1 MSYAAYKLSHAPTG
15 VENSCSAFLTHSA
28 GSSAQTPGIPITL
41 DDGVLLQNGG
51 SKSPPLPNLP
61 NLIISKGNVLEVYR
75 VRVEEADP
83 KSSKATGG
91 SAPPSAARR
100 GGAMAGISSAWLE
113 LVCHHRLHGNVESMT
128 VLHHGRDDGRKRRD
142 AIILAF
148 REAKLSVLEFD
159 DSTHSLR
166 TSSMH
171 YFEGPDWQYLKRG
184 AEKFPRGPLLRGDPQ
199 GRCAGALVYDT
210 QMIMLKAEQE
220 GYGFGEEEEG
230 MERTGALCAHVK
242 SSYVVSMRELGVIHI
257 KDFTF
262 LHGYIEPVL
271 LLLHEKEP
279 TWAGHAAVKRH
290 TCVITALSINTT
302 LKQHPLIWSTAN
314 LPYDAYMLLAVP
326 SPIGGVIVVAAN
338 SIHYHSQSTTCSL
351 GLNDYA
357 TWPEGSGDMPK
368 SKISVELDAARVTWI
383 SHDIALF
390 STKTGMLLLL
400 SLIYDGRT
408 VQKLE
413 LMKSRASVLTSCMS
427 MLGDMFFFLGSRLGD
442 SLFVQFTC
450 GSNAEQGDSEA
461 DAAMPP
467 AKRLHRMTYEDS
479 QDGVGMEELS
489 LYHSSSANTD
499 LLQKNFNFLV
509 RDSFINIGPVRDFAH
524 GLRMNA
530 DPNASGA
537 AKQSNYELVCC
548 SGHGKNGSL
557 SILHQSLRPDLI
569 TEVELPGCKGIWT
582 VYYKGSRSL
591 MPDTSGSGSNADEEF
606 HAYLIIS
613 LESRTMVLETGDTLG
628 EVTETVDY
636 YTEGPTIVA
645 GNLFNRKRV
654 VQVFSR
660 GVRLLDG
667 AYMTQELR
675 IEAPS
680 SKVDGISKSDSVFV
694 AYASIVDPYVLLKM
708 TDGTLQLVTGDPTS
722 CNISVTAPSMFQTS
736 GDPVTA
742 CSLYQDRGPSPWL
755 RRTSMDAWLAP
766 SFDLV
771 DISDG
776 SDTNQG
782 DVYCVICKRSGRL
795 ELYELP
801 NLICV
806 FSVNEFAHGHRFL
819 FDTRAPSRIFME
831 GLQKEGVETQNQDA
845 TKQDPSASLHVLEV
859 CMEKWSDKFGRPFL
873 LAVLSDG
880 TSLCYHAYL
889 YEGTDNNLVIEEG
902 SEPETNVLGNVTS
915 RLKNLRFVRLAL
927 DRASGEEDV
936 ATLRPSIVL
945 FRNVSGLR
953 GAFVTGSRPVWLMNF
968 RERLQVH
975 PQLCDGAIV
984 AFTPLHNIN
993 CNHGLIYVTSQGLLK
1008 ICQLPALNYDNDWA
1022 AYKIPLKGTPHQI
1035 TYHADANLYAV
1046 IVSSTVQKPAAHIIE
1061 SADQGTAFITELE
1074 NEDGQRMVNL
1084 EEFEI
1089 RIIEAGK
1096 AGSVWDTRTVL
1107 PMQMTEHALTV
1118 RIVNLKGPEQMQ
1130 TLLAIGTAYVQGE
1143 DVPSRG
1149 RIILMSLGQEANDS
1163 SRWATEVFSKECKQ
1177 GAVTAIASLQG
1188 HLLIAIGTKIF
1199 LHSWNGT
1206 DLEGTAFY
1214 DAPLYV
1220 MSLNIVKNFV
1230 LFGDIHKSIY
1240 FLCWKEDGA
1249 QLVLLAKDFGSLDC
1263 YATEF
1268 LIDGSTLSLLVSDSR
1283 KNIQIFSYSPK
1294 SVESWK
1300 GQKLL
1305 PRAEFHVGAHI
1316 SKFARLPMLPTTSST
1331 RTNRYALLFG
1341 SLDGSMGCIAPLDE
1355 LGFRRL
1361 QSLQKKLVDAVSH
1374 VAGLNPRSFRQFK
1387 ACGQTH
1393 RPGPDNI
1400 VDCELL
1406 FHYEMLALKEQLE
1419 LAHQIGTTRSQIL
1432 SNLSDL
1438 TLSTGFL

>member
-1 MSYAAYKLSHAPTG
+1 M
-15 VENSCSAFLTHSA
+15 
-28 GSSAQTPGIPITL
+28 
-41 DDGVLLQNGG
+41 
-51 SKSPPLPNLP
+51 
-61 NLIISKGNVLEVYR
+61 
-75 VRVEEADP
+75 
-83 KSSKATGG
+83 
-91 SAPPSAARR
+91 
-100 GGAMAGISSAWLE
+100 
-113 LVCHHRLHGNVESMT
+113 
-128 VLHHGRDDGRKRRD
+128 
-142 AIILAF
+142 
-148 REAKLSVLEFD
+148 
-159 DSTHSLR
+159 
-166 TSSMH
+166 
-171 YFEGPDWQYLKRG
+171 
-184 AEKFPRGPLLRGDPQ
+184 
-199 GRCAGALVYDT
+199 
-210 QMIMLKAEQE
+210 
-220 GYGFGEEEEG
+220 
-230 MERTGALCAHVK
+230 
-242 SSYVVSMRELGVIHI
+242 
-257 KDFTF
+257 
-262 LHGYIEPVL
+262 
-271 LLLHEKEP
+271 
-279 TWAGHAAVKRH
+279 
-290 TCVITALSINTT
+290 ITALSINTT
-302 LKQHPLIWSTAN
+302 LKQHPLIWSAAN

-338 SIHYHSQSTTCSL
+338 SIHYHSQSTTCCL
-351 GLNDYA
+351 ALNDYA
-357 TWPEGSGDMPK
+357 SWPEGSGDIPK
-368 SKISVELDAARVTWI
+368 SKVSVELDAARAAWI
-383 SHDIALF
+383 SHDVALF
-390 STKTGMLLLL
+390 STKTGTLLLL

-427 MLGDMFFFLGSRLGD
+427 MLGDSFFFLGSRLGD

-450 GSNAEQGDSEA
+450 GSNVEQAECEGES
-461 DAAMPP
+461 AMPP
-467 AKRLHRMTYEDS
+467 AKRLHRATYEDS
-479 QDGVGMEELS
+479 QDGFNVEELS
-489 LYHSSSANTD
+489 LYHSSSTNTE

-509 RDSFINIGPVRDFAH
+509 RDSFINIGPIRDFAH

-530 DPNASGA
+530 DSNASVS

-548 SGHGKNGSL
+548 SGHGKNGAL

-582 VYYKGSRSL
+582 VYYKGSRTL
-591 MPDTSGSGSNADEEF
+591 PDAGGSGLDADEEF

-613 LESRTMVLETGDTLG
+613 LETRTMVLQTGDTLA

-636 YTEGPTIVA
+636 YTEGATIVA

-675 IEAPS
+675 IEGAPPQADDGS
-680 SKVDGISKSDSVFV
+680 SALESISV

-708 TDGTLQLVTGDPTS
+708 TDGSLQLVTGDS
-722 CNISVTAPSMFQTS
+722 VNCNICVSAPKTFQNL

-766 SFDLV
+766 TFDLV

-776 SDTNQG
+776 SDSIQA
-782 DVYCVICKRSGRL
+782 DVYCIICRRSGRL

-806 FSVNEFAHGHRFL
+806 FSVNDLPHGYKFL
-819 FDTRAPSRIFME
+819 YDCKGAPKIPLE
-831 GLQKEGVETQNQDA
+831 GLKKEQVESQSQDSSKMDA
-845 TKQDPSASLHVLEV
+845 GASLHVIEV
-859 CMEKWSDKFGRPFL
+859 CMEKWSDNFGRPFL

-880 TSLCYHAYL
+880 TCLFYHAYL
-889 YEGTDNNLVIEEG
+889 YEGTDNNPIVEEG
-902 SEPETNVLGNVTS
+902 HDSGTGFLGTATS
-915 RLKNLRFVRLAL
+915 RLKNLRFVRLGL
-927 DRASGEEDV
+927 DQVSAKDDI
-936 ATLRPSIVL
+936 ATLKPVIVP
-945 FRNVSGLR
+945 FRNVGGLR
-953 GAFVTGSRPVWLMNF
+953 GAFVTGARPIWLMNF

-975 PQLCDGAIV
+975 PQLCDAAII
-984 AFTPLHNIN
+984 AFTPLHNVN

-1008 ICQLPALNYDNDWA
+1008 ICQLPGLNYDNDWA

-1035 TYHADANLYAV
+1035 AYHAEVNLYAV
-1046 IVSSTVQKPAAHIIE
+1046 IVSSTVQKTAAQIIE
-1061 SADQGTAFITELE
+1061 SSDQGTAFITELE
-1074 NEDGQRMVNL
+1074 NEDGQWMVNL
-1084 EEFEI
+1084 EEFEV
-1089 RIIEAGK
+1089 RIIESGK
-1096 AGSVWDTRTVL
+1096 AGAMWETRMVL
-1107 PMQMTEHALTV
+1107 PMQMTEHALTL
-1118 RIVNLKGPEQMQ
+1118 RIVNLKGPDQMQ

-1149 RIILMSLGQEANDS
+1149 RIILMSLGQDANDPS
-1163 SRWATEVFSKECKQ
+1163 CWASEVFSKECKQ
-1177 GAVTAIASLQG
+1177 GAVTAVASLQG

-1199 LHSWNGT
+1199 LHTWNGN

-1240 FLCWKEDGA
+1240 FLCWKEEGA

-1263 YATEF
+1263 FATEF

-1283 KNIQIFSYSPK
+1283 RNIQIFSYSPK

-1305 PRAEFHVGAHI
+1305 PRAEFHVGSHI
-1316 SKFARLPMLPTTSST
+1316 PKFLRLPMLPTTTST
-1331 RTNRYALLFG
+1331 RTNRYSLLFG
-1341 SLDGSMGCIAPLDE
+1341 TLDGSIGCVAPLDE
-1355 LGFRRL
+1355 LTFRRL
-1361 QSLQKKLVDAVSH
+1361 QSLQKKLVDAVPH
-1374 VAGLNPRSFRQFK
+1374 TAGLNPRSFRQFK

-1406 FHYEMLALKEQLE
+1406 FHYEMLAYKEQLD
-1419 LAHQIGTTRSQIL
+1419 LANQIGTTRTQIL
-1432 SNLSDL
+1432 SNLNDL
-1438 TLSTGFL
+1438 TISTGFL

>member
-1 MSYAAYKLSHAPTG
+1 M
-15 VENSCSAFLTHSA
+15 
-28 GSSAQTPGIPITL
+28 
-41 DDGVLLQNGG
+41 
-51 SKSPPLPNLP
+51 
-61 NLIISKGNVLEVYR
+61 
-75 VRVEEADP
+75 RVEEGDE
-83 KSSKATGG
+83 KNSKVPPSGGG

-100 GGAMAGISSAWLE
+100 GGAMAGVSSAWLE
-113 LVCHHRLHGNVESMT
+113 LVCHHRLHGNVESMA
-128 VLHHGRDDGRKRRD
+128 VLSHRRDDGRKRRD

-148 REAKLSVLEFD
+148 REAKFSVLEFD
-159 DSTHSLR
+159 DSTHSLH

-184 AEKFPRGPLLRGDPQ
+184 SEKYPKGPLLRADPQ
-199 GRCAGALVYDT
+199 GRCAGALVYDS
-210 QMIMLKAEQE
+210 QIIMLKAAQE

-230 MERTGALCAHVK
+230 IEPSGALCAHVK
-242 SSYVVSMRELGVIHI
+242 SSYVVSMRELDVIHI

-271 LLLHEKEP
+271 LVLHEKDP
-279 TWAGHAAVKRH
+279 TWAGRAAVKRH
-290 TCVITALSINTT
+290 TCMVTALSINTT
-302 LKQHPLIWSTAN
+302 LKQHPLIWSAAN
-314 LPYDAYMLLAVP
+314 LPYDSYMLLAVP

-351 GLNDYA
+351 GLNDFA
-357 TWPEGSGDMPK
+357 AWPEGSGEMPK
-368 SKISVELDAARVTWI
+368 SKIAVELDSARATWI
-383 SHDIALF
+383 SHDVALF
-390 STKTGMLLLL
+390 STKTGTLLLL
-400 SLIYDGRT
+400 SLIYDGRA

-450 GSNAEQGDSEA
+450 GSGAEQGDAEG

-467 AKRLHRMTYEDS
+467 AKRLHRSSLEDS
-479 QDGVGMEELS
+479 QDGVGVEELS

-509 RDSFINIGPVRDFAH
+509 RDSFINIGPLRDFAH

-548 SGHGKNGSL
+548 SGHGKNGAL

-582 VYYKGSRSL
+582 VYYKGSRSQ
-591 MPDTSGSGSNADEEF
+591 MPDAAGSGLNADEEF

-613 LESRTMVLETGDTLG
+613 LETRTMVLETGETLG

-636 YTEGPTIVA
+636 YTEGATIVA
-645 GNLFNRKRV
+645 GNLFSRRRV
-654 VQVFSR
+654 VQVYSR

-680 SKVDGISKSDSVFV
+680 SKADANSKSESVSV

-708 TDGTLQLVTGDPTS
+708 TDGTVQLVTGDPSS
-722 CNISVTAPSMFQTS
+722 CNISVSAPPMFQSS
-736 GDPVTA
+736 GDPITA
-742 CSLYQDRGPSPWL
+742 CSLYQDRGPSLWL

-766 SFDLV
+766 SFDPV

-782 DVYCVICKRSGRL
+782 DIYCVVCKQNGRL

-806 FSVNEFAHGHRFL
+806 FSANEFTHGNRFL
-819 FDTRAPSRIFME
+819 FDSRAPPKTSTMWAS
-831 GLQKEGVETQNQDA
+831 LKEGMEAQIQDVA
-845 TKQDPSASLHVLEV
+845 KQDPSASLHVIEV
-859 CMEKWSDKFGRPFL
+859 CLEKWSDKFGRPFL
-873 LAVLSDG
+873 LAILSDG
-880 TSLCYHAYL
+880 TFLCYHAYL
-889 YEGTDNNLVIEEG
+889 YEGADNSSLTEEG
-902 SEPETNVLGNVTS
+902 DTPETGVLGTITS
-915 RLKNLRFVRLAL
+915 RLKNLRFVRLSL
-927 DRASGEEDV
+927 DRASGEEDI
-936 ATLRPSIVL
+936 ATLRPTIVP
-945 FRNVSGLR
+945 FRNVGGLR
-953 GAFVTGSRPVWLMNF
+953 GAYVTGSRPVWLMNF

-975 PQLCDGAIV
+975 PQLCDGSIV

-993 CNHGLIYVTSQGLLK
+993 CNHGLIYVTLEGQLK
-1008 ICQLPALNYDNDWA
+1008 ICQLPSLNYDNDWA
-1022 AYKIPLKGTPHQI
+1022 AYKIPLKGTSHQI
-1035 TYHADANLYAV
+1035 TYHPDANLYAL
-1046 IVSSTVQKPAAHIIE
+1046 IVSSMVQISAAQILE
-1061 SADQGTAFITELE
+1061 STDQGTAFTSDLE
-1074 NEDGQRMVNL
+1074 NEDGQRMVSL
-1084 EEFEI
+1084 EEFEV
-1089 RIIEAGK
+1089 RIMEAGK
-1096 AGSVWDTRTVL
+1096 AGAVWDTKSVL
-1107 PMQMTEHALTV
+1107 PLQMTEHALTV
-1118 RIVNLKGPEQMQ
+1118 RIVNVKGPEQMQ

-1143 DVPSRG
+1143 DVPARG
-1149 RIILMSLGQEANDS
+1149 RIILVSLGQDPNDPT
-1163 SRWATEVFSKECKQ
+1163 RWATEVFSKEYK
-1177 GAVTAIASLQG
+1177 GAISAIASLQG
-1188 HLLIAIGTKIF
+1188 HLLVAIGTKII
-1199 LHSWNGT
+1199 LHSWTGT
-1206 DLEGTAFY
+1206 ELVGAAFY

-1220 MSLNIVKNFV
+1220 VSLNIVKNFV

-1249 QLVLLAKDFGSLDC
+1249 QLALLAKDFGSLDC

-1316 SKFARLPMLPTTSST
+1316 SKFIRLPMLPTTSSS

-1341 SLDGSMGCIAPLDE
+1341 SLDGSIGCIASLDE
-1355 LGFRRL
+1355 LTFRRL
-1361 QSLQKKLVDAVSH
+1361 QSLQRKLVNAVSH

-1406 FHYEMLALKEQLE
+1406 FHYEMLPLKEQLE
-1419 LAHQIGTTRSQIL
+1419 IAHQIGTTRSQIL

-1438 TLSTGFL
+1438 TVSTSFL